1 MGKHGLRTVAEL
13 CYHKAHYAARLIG
26 ELVDYKL
33 VSYGPFFKEFV
44 VRCPGPVAEVNKL
57 LLDEYGIVGGYDLGM
72 EYPTLADHML
82 ICVTEM
88 NSREDIE
95 ALAAG
100 LEEFA
105 GLGGDE

>member
-1 MGKHGLRTVAEL
+1 
-13 CYHKAHYAARLIG
+13 
-26 ELVDYKL
+26 
-33 VSYGPFFKEFV
+33 
-44 VRCPGPVAEVNKL
+44 VAEVNEL
-57 LLDEYGIVGGYDLGM
+57 LLDEYGIVGGYDLGR

-82 ICVTEM
+82 ICVTEL
-88 NSREDIE
+88 NSREDID